1 VGTDADEFKLRSYLA
16 EVRNPETGKRVF
28 NMATSLSLIFFYL
41 LALQCMSTMAVVKKE
56 TGSWKWPII
65 QFVMM
70 GGLAYLVSWMV
81 YQAFS

>member
-1 VGTDADEFKLRSYLA
+1 
-16 EVRNPETGKRVF
+16 
-28 NMATSLSLIFFYL
+28 
-41 LALQCMSTMAVVKKE
+41 MSTMAVVKKE

-70 GGLAYLVSWMV
+70 GALAYLVSWMV

>member
-1 VGTDADEFKLRSYLA
+1 
-16 EVRNPETGKRVF
+16 
-28 NMATSLSLIFFYL
+28 MATSLSLIFFYL

-70 GGLAYLVSWMV
+70 GGLAYLVSWIA
-81 YQAFS
+81 YQFFSH